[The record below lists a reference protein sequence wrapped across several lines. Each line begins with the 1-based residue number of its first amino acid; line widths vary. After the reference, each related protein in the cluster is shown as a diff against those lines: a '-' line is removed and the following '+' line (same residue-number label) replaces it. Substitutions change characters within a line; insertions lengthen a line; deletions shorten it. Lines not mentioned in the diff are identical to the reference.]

1 MREIVSVTWNAVALV
16 FGFYVLVV
24 LLNAIITNWRDRK

>member
-1 MREIVSVTWNAVALV
+1 MKDLVSITWNAVALV

-24 LLNAIITNWRDRK
+24 MTNAIINNWRNKK